1 MSNYR
6 PNRESIRM
14 NLTCDHYDSELNRLI
29 EIKKSEE
36 KEERRKNQIHQD
48 LLYDA
53 ILEGIKVE

>member
-1 MSNYR
+1 
-6 PNRESIRM
+6 M

-29 EIKKSEE
+29 EIKKAEE